1 MKILWVKSDF
11 LHPTTKGG
19 HIRTLEMLRKMH
31 TRHEIHYVGCHD
43 GRSDEGPRRSVEYAT
58 RSYAVPFQTSARGSA
73 RFLLDVTSNLFSS
86 LPVHVT
92 RPRSEQMRRTVAE
105 LMKKENFDAMV
116 CDFLT
121 PCISVPELSKWVLF
135 QHNVETMIWRRHAE
149 AATDPL
155 RRWYYQMQA
164 DRLFAY
170 EKEVCQTVRHV
181 IAVSEADAVMMSRM
195 MQAPRVSHVPTGVD
209 IEYFTPRENRQ
220 PETDLVFV
228 GSMDWAPNVDGM
240 LMFSR
245 EMLPLIR
252 KKKPDCSVAIVGRD
266 PVASIRALGESD
278 PLIRVL
284 GTVPDVR
291 PHLWNSKV
299 SIVPL
304 RIGGGTRLKIYESQ
318 AARVPVVSTTIG
330 AEGLFNQPGKNIHIA
345 DAPEEFAARCV
356 ELLNSEAQRQHMAHD
371 AWTAVK
377 DRFSWEQVAREFE
390 AILEKS
396 RSR

>member
-1 MKILWVKSDF
+1 
-11 LHPTTKGG
+11 
-19 HIRTLEMLRKMH
+19 
-31 TRHEIHYVGCHD
+31 
-43 GRSDEGPRRSVEYAT
+43 
-58 RSYAVPFQTSARGSA
+58 
-73 RFLLDVTSNLFSS
+73 
-86 LPVHVT
+86 
-92 RPRSEQMRRTVAE
+92 
-105 LMKKENFDAMV
+105 
-116 CDFLT
+116 
-121 PCISVPELSKWVLF
+121 
-135 QHNVETMIWRRHAE
+135 
-149 AATDPL
+149 
-155 RRWYYQMQA
+155 
-164 DRLFAY
+164 
-170 EKEVCQTVRHV
+170 
-181 IAVSEADAVMMSRM
+181 
-195 MQAPRVSHVPTGVD
+195 
-209 IEYFTPRENRQ
+209 
-220 PETDLVFV
+220 
-228 GSMDWAPNVDGM
+228 
-240 LMFSR
+240 
-245 EMLPLIR
+245 
-252 KKKPDCSVAIVGRD
+252 
-266 PVASIRALGESD
+266 
-278 PLIRVL
+278 LIRVL